1 MLKPAAR
8 EDSAT
13 SGPATA
19 LSRGAMAPE
28 KSSWFAP
35 KTPIN
40 VSITNQRAFSSFSIP
55 MAELKHIGRGNG
67 VTLNDVVMA
76 ICSGALRHYL
86 ADLNCK
92 PKQPLLAGVPVSLRE
107 DGNTDMNT
115 QASMMRIS
123 LASHIK
129 DPLERLQAIRTA
141 SAAAKAMTNS
151 VKSVLP
157 TDFPSLGAPWLL
169 SGMASLFGRS
179 RIANSMPPIANVAIS
194 NVPGPKVALYMAG
207 AKMLTYYPV
216 SIVMHSLG
224 LNVTVQ
230 SYNGS
235 LDWGLIACRKAMPD
249 LPELAKYMLAAH
261 QELLKLTPLAAPVEV
276 KLAAEKSPE
285 PVALKLVKSKPK
297 TMAKK
302 TSHGAKRVVKRAA

>member
-1 MLKPAAR
+1 
-8 EDSAT
+8 
-13 SGPATA
+13 
-19 LSRGAMAPE
+19 
-28 KSSWFAP
+28 
-35 KTPIN
+35 
-40 VSITNQRAFSSFSIP
+40 
-55 MAELKHIGRGNG
+55 
-67 VTLNDVVMA
+67 VMA
-76 ICSGALRHYL
+76 ICSGGLRHYL

-107 DGNTDMNT
+107 EGNTEMNT

-141 SAAAKAMTNS
+141 SASAKAMTAS

-169 SGMASLFGRS
+169 SGLASLFGRS
-179 RIANSMPPIANVAIS
+179 KLANSMPPVANVAIS
-194 NVPGPKVALYMAG
+194 NVPGPKIALYMAG

-249 LPELAKYMLAAH
+249 LPVLAKYMQAAH
-261 QELLKLTPLAAPVEV
+261 QELLRLTPVAAPE
-276 KLAAEKSPE
+276 APE
-285 PVALKLVKSKPK
+285 AGAGTATPATKAGKPAKAPKLKLVPAAEEPAPAVSKLR
-297 TMAKK
+297 KK
-302 TSHGAKRVVKRAA
+302 VKGVSR